1 MNRPRIC
8 SKTVLDTTIP
18 GITFDE
24 NGVCHYV
31 KIYEWLDRQY
41 PIING
46 YSPLLENLIK
56 EIKSSGEKKEFD
68 CVVGVSGGTDSTYTL
83 LKAVE
88 CGLKPLAVHCDTGWN
103 SVEAV
108 KNIKNACNKLNVPLV
123 TYVLDWEEFKALQVA
138 FLKASVPDVDI
149 PADVAI
155 HSVLIK
161 TAAKEGI
168 KYVLNGHSFR
178 NEFLMPI
185 GWTYMDGRYISSVY
199 KIFNQKKL
207 KKYPNFT
214 LFDLFY
220 FNILRGIKVVPF
232 LNYFDYK
239 KPHAKQELREKLH
252 WHDYGGHHHESI
264 FTHFVQSYYLPKKFN
279 IDKRKTELSAMIL
292 NGVISREEALEIL
305 KTPYPFRTE
314 IVEYVCQKLD
324 ISPVDFEKIMGAPNK
339 TFLDYPTYYPLIKK
353 IRPIV
358 KLATRWEF
366 LPELIYR
373 KYYF

>member
-46 YSPLLENLIK
+46 YSPLLENLIE
-56 EIKSSGEKKEFD
+56 EIKSSGKNKEFD

-220 FNILRGIKVVPF
+220 FNILRGIKVVP
-232 LNYFDYK
+232 
-239 KPHAKQELREKLH
+239 
-252 WHDYGGHHHESI
+252 SI
-264 FTHFVQSYYLPKKFN
+264 F
-279 IDKRKTELSAMIL
+279 
-292 NGVISREEALEIL
+292 
-305 KTPYPFRTE
+305 
-314 IVEYVCQKLD
+314 
-324 ISPVDFEKIMGAPNK
+324 
-339 TFLDYPTYYPLIKK
+339 
-353 IRPIV
+353 
-358 KLATRWEF
+358 
-366 LPELIYR
+366 
-373 KYYF
+373 